1 MGADDAVNETKLQT
15 QLKAEKL
22 ALLTR
27 HTSAE
32 LADAASADNAV
43 VKFGRSASR
52 KTEYALFVV
61 KEAVLNMPG
70 CATGRSGWV
79 SVTAKAAEGVDM
91 AKAQTKQV
99 TDKVTAK

>member
-1 MGADDAVNETKLQT
+1 MGAPDDAANETKLQT

-43 VKFGRSASR
+43 VKFGRSAGR
-52 KTEYALFVV
+52 KTEYALFIV
-61 KEAVLNMPG
+61 KKSLLNMPG
-70 CATGRSGWV
+70 CATGRSGCV
-79 SVTAKAAEGVDM
+79 SVKAKVAEGVDM
-91 AKAQTKQV
+91 VKAQTNSRQV
-99 TDKVTAK
+99 DH